1 MSGSAS
7 SVGDVRDGGSVYN
20 TSEAATALMNAIFAQ
35 DVSQVEALL
44 TRDATLAS
52 AFVTHSNKPFVHDD
66 GRDELAS
73 RPRIESASP
82 RPRTEPVI
90 VFTGRVPLYLRRP
103 RQTGGRVASTQI
115 LAIAKLLVDSGAS
128 LRTIP
133 DAAYWSE
140 RALIDVCADYDSP

>member
-52 AFVTHSNKPFVHDD
+52 AFVTHSYKLCVDDD
-66 GRDELAS
+66 GRDELAL
-73 RPRIESASP
+73 RPRTEPASP

-103 RQTGGRVASTQI
+103 R
-115 LAIAKLLVDSGAS
+115 
-128 LRTIP
+128 
-133 DAAYWSE
+133 
-140 RALIDVCADYDSP
+140 